1 MCQKGGKMQLNL
13 YTIDSN
19 YVAYLKQFENKVPLT
34 TGKKEDR
41 PFIGLILCVEA
52 KNYFAPL
59 TSPKKKHL
67 VMKDAQDFLRIDKG
81 KLGAINLNNMIP
93 VPRRYLNK
101 IFLER
106 IEDKKYKNL
115 LELQLAWIN
124 EHQERISHYA
134 RNLYYLITNKTASQ
148 ELQNRCCN
156 YKLLEEKCKEY
167 MQKNSLREEEL
178 KYRYE

>member
-1 MCQKGGKMQLNL
+1 
-13 YTIDSN
+13 
-19 YVAYLKQFENKVPLT
+19 
-34 TGKKEDR
+34 
-41 PFIGLILCVEA
+41 
-52 KNYFAPL
+52 
-59 TSPKKKHL
+59 
-67 VMKDAQDFLRIDKG
+67 
-81 KLGAINLNNMIP
+81 MIP

-178 KYRYE
+178 EYRYE